1 MTELDG
7 TITYVNPAFEKVY
20 GFTRDETIGK
30 TPRILKSGILA
41 QEHYEEFWNTLL
53 SGKSIRDEFV
63 NKTKDGRLITV
74 GTSVNPVF
82 STQGAMIGF
91 IAVQEDITESKRI
104 EAALAH
110 ERTLLRTLIDN
121 LPDYIYVK
129 DTESRFILNNVAITH
144 LLGASTPTEIV
155 GRRDSDFFPRKLASQ
170 YYTDEQGIIR
180 SGQPLINREET
191 LIDAA
196 GNRRWVLTTKVP
208 LRDGDGKI
216 VGIVG
221 MNRDITERKQLEQ
234 QLLQAQKM
242 ESVGTLAGGIA
253 HDFNNILG
261 IILGHTTL
269 LKEAIADSA
278 RMSKSLMAIKKAVQ
292 RGVSLVEQ
300 LLTFA
305 RKADVQFQ
313 SVRLNDVIEDLVRLV
328 EETFPK
334 SIKFALQFD
343 EQIPSIV
350 GDPNQIHQ
358 ALLNLLINARDAML
372 VPLAPGSTIGSNG
385 GILSIKTETLVGFKM
400 REYFPDARGEQ
411 YVCVRVAD
419 TGIGMDEDTRNRIFE
434 PFFSTKQLG
443 TGTGLGLS
451 VVYGIVKG
459 HQGFIDVESEIG
471 QGATFRLFFPT
482 RRRDMEPF
490 DTQVEVPEEVAGG
503 KETILLVEDEEMLL
517 DLLGTLLA
525 GKGYR
530 VLTSK
535 DGIEAVDVYRR
546 HRSEVALVLMDVG
559 LPRLSGQEV
568 LQKLK
573 EMNPKVRVILAS
585 GYLDPLIKSEML
597 QAGAKY
603 FVQKPYVPNEILR
616 QVRDTLDR
624 TEQ

>member
-1 MTELDG
+1 
-7 TITYVNPAFEKVY
+7 
-20 GFTRDETIGK
+20 
-30 TPRILKSGILA
+30 
-41 QEHYEEFWNTLL
+41 
-53 SGKSIRDEFV
+53 
-63 NKTKDGRLITV
+63 
-74 GTSVNPVF
+74 
-82 STQGAMIGF
+82 
-91 IAVQEDITESKRI
+91 
-104 EAALAH
+104 
-110 ERTLLRTLIDN
+110 
-121 LPDYIYVK
+121 
-129 DTESRFILNNVAITH
+129 
-144 LLGASTPTEIV
+144 
-155 GRRDSDFFPRKLASQ
+155 
-170 YYTDEQGIIR
+170 
-180 SGQPLINREET
+180 
-191 LIDAA
+191 
-196 GNRRWVLTTKVP
+196 
-208 LRDGDGKI
+208 
-216 VGIVG
+216 
-221 MNRDITERKQLEQ
+221 
-234 QLLQAQKM
+234 
-242 ESVGTLAGGIA
+242 
-253 HDFNNILG
+253 
-261 IILGHTTL
+261 
-269 LKEAIADSA
+269 
-278 RMSKSLMAIKKAVQ
+278 
-292 RGVSLVEQ
+292 
-300 LLTFA
+300 
-305 RKADVQFQ
+305 
-313 SVRLNDVIEDLVRLV
+313 
-328 EETFPK
+328 
-334 SIKFALQFD
+334 
-343 EQIPSIV
+343 
-350 GDPNQIHQ
+350 
-358 ALLNLLINARDAML
+358 
-372 VPLAPGSTIGSNG
+372 
-385 GILSIKTETLVGFKM
+385 
-400 REYFPDARGEQ
+400 
-411 YVCVRVAD
+411 
-419 TGIGMDEDTRNRIFE
+419 